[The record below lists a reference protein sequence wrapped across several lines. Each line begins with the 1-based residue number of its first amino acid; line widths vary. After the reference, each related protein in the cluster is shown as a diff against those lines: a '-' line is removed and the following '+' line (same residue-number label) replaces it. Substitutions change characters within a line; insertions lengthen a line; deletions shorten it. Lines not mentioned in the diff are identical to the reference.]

1 MDANTFGT
9 FMLIVGIA
17 LAVAFVVAAI
27 ASLVWVY
34 RDSEARGKTGIM
46 WLLIAF
52 FTWPWGVLAYY
63 LLRDK
68 RVQL

>member
-9 FMLIVGIA
+9 ILVIIGIVLA
-17 LAVAFVVAAI
+17 LAFVTGGVV
-27 ASLVWVY
+27 SLAWVY
-34 RDSEARGKTGIM
+34 RDSETRGKTGCM
-46 WLLIAF
+46 WVLIAF

-68 RVQL
+68 RVEL

>member
-1 MDANTFGT
+1 MDANIFGT

-17 LAVAFVVAAI
+17 LAAAFIVAAI

-34 RDSEARGKTGIM
+34 RDSEARAKTGIM

-52 FTWPWGVLAYY
+52 FTWPWGILTYY